1 MSIESRLKE
10 EVSSYISK
18 NNLTLKQLAA
28 QVGLTPGSLY
38 NYMNGVSHP
47 GNKLRERLKNVG
59 IDTDYILTGRRAED
73 TARFNPLQGMVLRFG
88 STITASQLSRTWKR
102 TCENH
107 TVRNQYG
114 ILRWFALFCVNL
126 RRLLWSKSNNYNNIN
141 KWCTNLRVIG
151 YLNRPL

>member
-73 TARFNPLQGMVLRFG
+73 TARFNPLHYIRSLEREIEFLKQEREQYLKVLKTYNVEPTDNDY
-88 STITASQLSRTWKR
+88 SLVAEPVI
-102 TCENH
+102 
-107 TVRNQYG
+107 
-114 ILRWFALFCVNL
+114 
-126 RRLLWSKSNNYNNIN
+126 NYNNQSI
-141 KWCTNLRVIG
+141 KKVQE
-151 YLNRPL
+151 